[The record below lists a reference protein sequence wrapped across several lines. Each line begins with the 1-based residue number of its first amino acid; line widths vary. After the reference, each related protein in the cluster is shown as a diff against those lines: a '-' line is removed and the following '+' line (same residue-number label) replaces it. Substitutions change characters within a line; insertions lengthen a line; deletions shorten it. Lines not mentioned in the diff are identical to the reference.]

1 MYQFNNNCKI
11 NNSLSYDIPYSWYQ
25 HTIHHAIKV
34 FVGVYL
40 SMFSTQISKEMSA
53 NQWFNAELEYHHLQ
67 LSWCS
72 CSVQC
77 QVSALKDLVSA
88 ALWLFTV
95 TEVKCWFRRAVRR
108 EWCHSSPPRATQCCW
123 LPETALPLVFA
134 LVCVRRLLMPTC
146 HFLSFSWVIFPS
158 SAPHVIETTLNG
170 LPQPSLG
177 AIQYC
182 SDINLWWFQT
192 PPSVSMLQWPYRHT
206 VGSLLN
212 RAPACQETLIMLQ
225 MG

>member
-1 MYQFNNNCKI
+1 MIFHTQMRFR
-11 NNSLSYDIPYSWYQ
+11 YQ

-40 SMFSTQISKEMSA
+40 SRFSTQISKEMSA

-108 EWCHSSPPRATQCCW
+108 EWCHSSPPRVTQCCW

-182 SDINLWWFQT
+182 SDINLWCQHATTTPQT
-192 PPSVSMLQWPYRHT
+192 YCRFTIEQSPSMSRNTNNAADGLV
-206 VGSLLN
+206 
-212 RAPACQETLIMLQ
+212 CQVHIKLFSRFFF
-225 MG
+225 